1 MFTRLNSAIS
11 TLIDDFGMISYTE
24 FSIKDEERMNRV
36 LLETDTL
43 LQVGVIVFNDYQYG
57 EDLDIDD
64 GDKGESYYEED
75 GDVDYEMVD

>member
-1 MFTRLNSAIS
+1 
-11 TLIDDFGMISYTE
+11 
-24 FSIKDEERMNRV
+24 MNRV

-43 LQVGVIVFNDYQYG
+43 LQVGVIVVNDYQYG